1 MRGITTFI
9 VAVSLFSIALL
20 YAVATLDPLA
30 ALVVDMAPGYA
41 SQVNAIRDSMVKWS
55 VPVFV
60 FSMLAWA
67 VFWILREERQE
78 VP

>member
-30 ALVVDMAPGYA
+30 SLAVEMAPAYA
-41 SQVNAIRDSMVKWS
+41 SQINGIRDSMVKWS